1 MNGQKTRAKIGAG
14 KERFF
19 IIAMLIIPIS
29 NFLMFWAYTNIDTL
43 LMAFQKWDS
52 AKGKDVWT
60 MNNFKLLF
68 EEMRKTDSSI
78 WINLKN
84 TALYFCTDLF
94 LMLPLC
100 LLLCYFL
107 YKRIAGYKVFRFVFN
122 LPAIVIATVY
132 SVIFKQILAP
142 GGAIGALSL
151 RLTGE
156 TIPFLTDS
164 RYATA
169 TIWAY
174 YVYINLAGNLIY
186 FTGAM
191 SNIDSEIIEA
201 GKIDGTMM
209 TTELVRLVI
218 PLIWPTLSTMILF
231 KFVGIFGA
239 SGPVMLFTQGAYK
252 TSTFSFWLYELVYYS
267 QNYYYSS
274 ALGILLTLAT
284 APIVFGLR
292 KLLLKG
298 YVGE

>member
-68 EEMRKTDSSI
+68 EEMSKTDSSI

-174 YVYINLAGNLIY
+174 YVYINLAG
-186 FTGAM
+186 
-191 SNIDSEIIEA
+191 DIIQW
-201 GKIDGTMM
+201 TC
-209 TTELVRLVI
+209 
-218 PLIWPTLSTMILF
+218 
-231 KFVGIFGA
+231 
-239 SGPVMLFTQGAYK
+239 Q
-252 TSTFSFWLYELVYYS
+252 
-267 QNYYYSS
+267 
-274 ALGILLTLAT
+274 
-284 APIVFGLR
+284 
-292 KLLLKG
+292 
-298 YVGE
+298 